1 MQDSDTILSYND
13 PYILGGNPTGPAG
26 ATFIWSPLTNFLFQ
40 ADSIEPNPSIEVISS
55 EVYTVFVTD
64 TNGCKNFDQVEVQL
78 EPDIVVPSGFSPNGD
93 GKNDIWI
100 IQNLDQFVNTKVSVY
115 NRWGSLLFVTED
127 VNQHWNGG
135 GNNNEMIPVGTY
147 YYIIEF
153 DGYDGMPQNITG
165 PITIIR

>member
-1 MQDSDTILSYND
+1 M
-13 PYILGGNPTGPAG
+13 
-26 ATFIWSPLTNFLFQ
+26 F
-40 ADSIEPNPSIEVISS
+40 
-55 EVYTVFVTD
+55 TD
-64 TNGCKNFDQVEVQL
+64 FHL
-78 EPDIVVPSGFSPNGD
+78 GD
-93 GKNDIWI
+93 GKNDTWI